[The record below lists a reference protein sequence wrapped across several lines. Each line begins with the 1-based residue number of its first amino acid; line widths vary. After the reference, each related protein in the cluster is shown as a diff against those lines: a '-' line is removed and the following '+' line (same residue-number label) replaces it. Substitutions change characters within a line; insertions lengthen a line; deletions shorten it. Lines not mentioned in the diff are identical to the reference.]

1 METKKRA
8 DVRIELDASAAQ
20 CVSSRT
26 RARVERVSEAE
37 GEGLVLEV
45 PCFPEQT
52 LKDLL
57 ESLGVPHVEI
67 GAYRINGAE
76 ASSSAMVRE
85 GDSIGIESNLEIP
98 EGEIRFILDVH
109 LGKLARYLRLLGIDS
124 WYRRDYDDREI
135 VQSAEFHGRVVLT
148 RDIGLLKRKELR
160 YGYWLRSQDPMEQV
174 LEVSR
179 RFRLGERLK
188 VFSRC
193 PRCNGVFRQVSR
205 EEVYSRLPEKT
216 RKFYSR
222 FYLCS
227 SCGKIYWKGSHYP
240 KLQKI
245 INAVKETAGDARGVP
260 AKGTEGTEGTEG
272 EAAGKPQ
279 KHPQ

>member
-1 METKKRA
+1 MDMEKRA

-26 RARVERVSEAE
+26 RTRAERVSEAE
-37 GEGLVLEV
+37 GNGLVLEV

-52 LKDLL
+52 VKDLL

-76 ASSSAMVRE
+76 ASSSSRVRE
-85 GDSIGIESNLEIP
+85 GDSIKIRSSSEIP
-98 EGEIRFILDVH
+98 EEEIRFILDVH

-124 WYRRDYDDREI
+124 WYRRDYKDREI
-135 VQSAEFHGRVVLT
+135 VESAELYGRVVLS

-179 RFRLGERLK
+179 RFRLGERLR

-205 EEVYSRLPEKT
+205 EDVYSRLLEKT

-222 FYLCS
+222 FYLCR

-245 INAVKETAGDARGVP
+245 INAVRETAGDARGVP
-260 AKGTEGTEGTEG
+260 AEGAEG
-272 EAAGKPQ
+272 A
-279 KHPQ
+279 